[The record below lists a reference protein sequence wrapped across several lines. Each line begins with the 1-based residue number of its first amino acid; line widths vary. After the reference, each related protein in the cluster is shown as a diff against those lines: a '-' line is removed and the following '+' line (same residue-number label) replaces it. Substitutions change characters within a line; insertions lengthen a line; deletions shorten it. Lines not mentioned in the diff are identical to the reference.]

1 MAPRSML
8 ETFLLTLKKMK
19 LAPCV
24 LNTELS
30 TTVFPC
36 RSRHRKD
43 PWICIHHPDWSRSTQ
58 CNWFFEWNLFVSSTC
73 CLFLI
78 SMFYDYKNKKTNTN
92 SLLFR
97 KILDFVNKFF
107 SISNFRSLFGGLSR
121 LFSVRFSWLFSL
133 CLELQRLYSLCFAT
147 FFRLFGIFFR
157 LFGNFIP
164 SNCDL
169 NNCVCS
175 NLITDNLINLSFY
188 QMNKTGLKW
197 PCNY

>member
-1 MAPRSML
+1 
-8 ETFLLTLKKMK
+8 
-19 LAPCV
+19 
-24 LNTELS
+24 
-30 TTVFPC
+30 
-36 RSRHRKD
+36 
-43 PWICIHHPDWSRSTQ
+43 
-58 CNWFFEWNLFVSSTC
+58 
-73 CLFLI
+73 
-78 SMFYDYKNKKTNTN
+78 MFYDYKNKKTNTN

-121 LFSVRFSWLFSL
+121 LFFVRFPRLFSL
-133 CLELQRLYSLCFAT
+133 CLELQRLYSLCFAI

-169 NNCVCS
+169 NNWVCS

-188 QMNKTGLKW
+188 QKNKTGLKW
-197 PCNY
+197 PCLK